1 LAAALKPKKSP
12 EKLGFHGKRKTASQL
27 WSVENMANNSLI
39 IRSKAPLRLGLA
51 GGGTDIASY
60 YNQYGGYVLNATVD
74 MYAYCTIEPNDSDK
88 IEFIAADLKKIEE
101 YTAETKL
108 PVSPSLPLHTGIYNR
123 IVSDFV
129 KKPMSFKMTTWSD
142 APAGSGLGSSST
154 MVVAIIKAFVEWLNL
169 PLGEYDIAALAYK
182 IEREDIGFAGG
193 KQDQYAATFGG
204 FNFMEFYEN
213 ERVIVNPLRL
223 KRWIRN
229 ELEASLVLFY
239 TGVSRES
246 ANIIKEQIQHTQSKD
261 SKNIESMHEMKMQ
274 AVFMKEALLKG
285 DFTGFSQC
293 LLNGWLAKKNAA
305 SSISNS
311 FIDDLYQ
318 YVIDKGADSAKIS
331 GAGGGGFMM
340 IYCNPCR
347 RIALISALKERQD
360 MGTISGMILTPSFT
374 ETGTQA
380 WTIYNS

>member
-1 LAAALKPKKSP
+1 
-12 EKLGFHGKRKTASQL
+12 
-27 WSVENMANNSLI
+27 MI

-51 GGGTDIASY
+51 GGGTDIADY
-60 YNQYGGYVLNATVD
+60 YNRFGGYVLNATVD
-74 MYAYCTIEPNDSDK
+74 MYAFCTIEPNEYGK
-88 IEFIAADLKKIEE
+88 IEFLAADLNKNEE
-101 YTAETKL
+101 FRSENVL
-108 PVSPSLPLHTGIYNR
+108 PVSGSLPLHTGIYNR
-123 IVSDFV
+123 IVSDFIN
-129 KKPMSFKMTTWSD
+129 KPLSFKMTTYSD

-154 MVVAIIKAFVEWLNL
+154 MVVAVIKAFVEWLNL

-182 IEREDIGFAGG
+182 IEREDIGLAGG

-229 ELEASLVLFY
+229 EIEASLVLFY

-246 ANIIKEQIQHTQSKD
+246 ANIITEQIQHTKKGD
-261 SKNIESMHEMKMQ
+261 KNIESMHEMKKQ
-274 AVFMKEALLKG
+274 SVIMKEALLKG
-285 DFTGFSQC
+285 DFKGFSDC
-293 LLNGWLAKKNAA
+293 LLHGWLAKKNAA
-305 SSISNS
+305 QSISNS
-311 FIDDLYQ
+311 FLDDLYS
-318 YVIDKGADSAKIS
+318 YVIENGAQSAKIS

-340 IYCNPCR
+340 IYCNPCK
-347 RIALISALKERQD
+347 RIGLIKALKRKD
-360 MGTISGMILTPSFT
+360 GIVLTPSFT